1 MTAKQGGERERE
13 GDSVKDNNRITESIN
28 AHKIKYP

>member
-1 MTAKQGGERERE
+1 MTAKQGGRERER
-13 GDSVKDNNRITESIN
+13 DSVKDNNRITESIN